1 MASKVVSAGLVFES
15 IQQGGKVVAA
25 KHLKGLFKNFV
36 CMISLSSIAGCATF
50 ERPDYTVSRV
60 MLPNEKGA
68 VTRELGDTLLLQ
80 GLEQTSPSVR
90 FITPLKTDIMM
101 FNSVI
106 EAPPQTLRPVFK
118 TNKNS
123 DAVIL
128 VLTQCHV
135 ATGLFAAGSSST
147 PKEHCPPSKDVS
159 DITILSD
166 ITIPA
171 FFYRPNHDCPLFLQ
185 GGECVSNNVVWEE
198 AIYRDFVP
206 DTYKKELVYN
216 GRLENYIK
224 VIYREYLNNWARP
237 AFTQELQ
244 YDLNESKVI
253 GFQGARLE
261 ILDATNT
268 KIEYRVLS
276 HFPEPE

>member
-1 MASKVVSAGLVFES
+1 MLARLAIPTVKHVLSVIL
-15 IQQGGKVVAA
+15 AA
-25 KHLKGLFKNFV
+25 TA
-36 CMISLSSIAGCATF
+36 AGCATF

-60 MLPNEKGA
+60 MLPNEEGA

-128 VLTQCHV
+128 VLTRCHI

-171 FFYRPNHDCPLFLQ
+171 FFYRPDHDCPLFLQ

-244 YDLNESKVI
+244 YDLNESNVI
-253 GFQGARLE
+253 GFQGARIE
-261 ILDATNT
+261 ILEATNT
-268 KIEYRVLS
+268 KITYKVLS
-276 HFPEPE
+276 HFPDTE